1 MQTQWTTGST
11 TTITGDRDVASATPT
26 SLPDAQGD
34 CQPHPACNNGA
45 TQLPVRVDKYAA
57 MCPDDSC
64 ASKRSR
70 TVKVAYRQPSK
81 GKVTDLVI
89 DSTGLKALGEGE
101 WKARKHGAE
110 SGANC
115 IWPLT
120 QQPTISWRRKSL

>member
-1 MQTQWTTGST
+1 MFKGIVSPTLRATTGL
-11 TTITGDRDVASATPT
+11 IN
-26 SLPDAQGD
+26 SLFALMNVPLCA
-34 CQPHPACNNGA
+34 
-45 TQLPVRVDKYAA
+45 
-57 MCPDDSC
+57 PDDSC

-70 TVKVAYRQPSK
+70 TVKVAYRRPSK

-120 QQPTISWRRKSL
+120 RQPTIGWRRKFL